1 MKTLFKTI
9 LTFSFMI
16 FACSFANANP
26 NTAAKKSMNYTLTK
40 FIEGSTLGE
49 IAGLPVLLDEGFK
62 MDINCGSRTF
72 SFNKKQVVDFMKK
85 TKNIVQNCETNYK
98 IVEENGDFTIAK
110 VEMKYPNFTRVNY
123 VTLVNHGFYWSITN
137 VSTTYI

>member
-1 MKTLFKTI
+1 MKTLFKSL

-16 FACSFANANP
+16 LACSFVKADP
-26 NTAAKKSMNYTLTK
+26 NTGSKKSMDYTLTK

-49 IAGLPVLLDEGFK
+49 ISGLPVLLDDGFK
-62 MDINCGSRTF
+62 MDINCGNRTL
-72 SFNKKQVVDFMKK
+72 SYNKKQVVDFIKK
-85 TKNIVQNCETNYK
+85 TKNIVQNCTTDYK
-98 IVEENGDFTIAK
+98 IVEENSDFTIAK

-123 VTLVNHGFYWSITN
+123 VTLVNHGIYWSITN

>member
-1 MKTLFKTI
+1 MKNLIKTL

-16 FACSFANANP
+16 VACSFVKADP
-26 NTAAKKSMNYTLTK
+26 KTASKPMNYTLTK
-40 FIEGSTLGE
+40 FIEGTTLGE
-49 IAGLPVLLDEGFK
+49 ISGLPVLLDDGFK

-85 TKNIVQNCETNYK
+85 TKHIVQNCSTTYK
-98 IVEENGDFTIAK
+98 VVEENDDVTIAK

-123 VTLVNHGFYWSITN
+123 VTLVNHGSYWSITN
-137 VSTTYI
+137 VSSSYI